1 MTVKNTLLILLLAI
15 FLINN
20 INANETEDR
29 IKRYSG
35 KNTNSMIELYQN
47 SQANDYIRFILDNSS
62 PNDLA
67 VLTPEYIKKSVE
79 FAIKTKEMK
88 YSSIYDD
95 TIFKHFVL
103 PLRVSQEP
111 FEDWREEF
119 YSQLYPLVKDVSD
132 IEEAAILVNLWA
144 EEQMTY
150 KPTHG
155 KDQAPITTIRR
166 GYGRCEEMMII
177 YMAAARSV
185 GIPVR
190 SAGTPLWNF
199 TDSNH
204 AWIEVWTPSG
214 WKYLGEPADRLN
226 KTWFTETTKRASII
240 TSRAFGYYDGEDV
253 IEKKDLS
260 TEISSIK
267 YYTDNWDKC
276 VINVDDTEGLPVE
289 GAEVTLY
296 AVSWGGIFP
305 MHTMNTDQY
314 GKVSIPIG
322 KGSVFVGAYDKEK
335 GFGYSMFDTLE
346 GSNELRI
353 ELNTQTAINETDLY
367 FNFQIAASS
376 KGSDDNDQKH
386 YFEGK
391 FDLMKTNASL
401 KRDKR
406 LSSQKKTADFA
417 EYFLKSGNIT
427 ENEEYYIEQKE
438 FLYKCDELGGNTE
451 NILKVFRGIDKSSEK
466 ENQVKFKIL
475 KSIIQNWDT
484 KELCEI
490 PDSAAIADAVEVFY
504 EGNKRFKKLIPDTI
518 FTQNVIAP
526 TWMGSQVVQNGWQ
539 KEFYKK
545 VKGLGSSNI
554 KTTVKD
560 VLNWADSKIKVD
572 SGFVYHYYS
581 CPLNPLEII
590 NMKYIPD
597 FYRTKLID
605 ITLTTLGIPTR
616 WRGQLEYYNGK
627 EFVFVEP
634 ESDAKEEKI
643 KEKTLRLSTYIDG
656 KKTKA
661 EPWSNFL
668 MSELSEGS
676 INYYYFDGENDSL
689 DYIIKYPE
697 NRDKNLF
704 VQAGVRNSNGDAAV
718 HIKPLDQT
726 EDSIVIK
733 LNTPREYLDVIAEF
747 RPEALSSVSNYVSK
761 LGINGSKI
769 LMIRGVVP
777 NEPTHRMADILMQKG
792 EEYKNKST
800 QLIIYTELR
809 DDDDINDSKYLVK
822 KKGDILIPEIAD
834 ENYPLVFLLDD
845 SNKVLFAFKGYN
857 MNIAD
862 LLLKKIKNN

>member
-1 MTVKNTLLILLLAI
+1 MTVKNVLLVLILII
-15 FLINN
+15 FSVNTVS
-20 INANETEDR
+20 ANETEER
-29 IKRYSG
+29 IKKYSG
-35 KNTNSMIELYQN
+35 KNSGPLTELYQSSGKN
-47 SQANDYIRFILDNSS
+47 SYVNFILDNSS

-67 VLTPEYIKKSVE
+67 VLTPGYIENNVE
-79 FAIKTKEMK
+79 FAVKTKEFK
-88 YSSIYDD
+88 YASLYDD

-111 FEDWREEF
+111 YEDWRERF
-119 YSQLYPLVKDVSD
+119 YKELYPVVENVSD
-132 IEEAAILVNLWA
+132 IEEAAILVNIWA

-190 SAGTPLWNF
+190 SSGTPLWNF

-204 AWIEVWTPSG
+204 AWVEVWTPSG

-240 TSRAFGYYDGEDV
+240 TSRAFGYYDSEDA

-260 TEISSIK
+260 TEISSIR

-289 GAEVTLY
+289 GAEVTFY

-305 MHTMNTDQY
+305 MHSMNTDQY
-314 GKVSIPIG
+314 GQVSIPMG
-322 KGSVFVGAYDKEK
+322 KGSVFIGAYHKDK

-346 GSNELRI
+346 GSNDLRI
-353 ELNTQTAINETDLY
+353 QLNNDTVINETDL
-367 FNFQIAASS
+367 FFKFQIPPA
-376 KGSDDNDQKH
+376 KGSDDKDEKR

-391 FDLMKTNASL
+391 FDLMKNNAAL

-406 LSSQKKTADFA
+406 LNSQKKAADFT
-417 EYFLKSGNIT
+417 EYFLKSTNFT
-427 ENEEYYIEQKE
+427 ANEEFYNKQKD
-438 FLYKCDELGGNTE
+438 FLKKCDELGGNAE
-451 NILKVFRGIDKSSEK
+451 NFIKAYRGIDKSSEK
-466 ENQVKFKIL
+466 EKPVRFKIL
-475 KSIIQNWDT
+475 TGIIQNWDI

-490 PDSAAIADAVEVFY
+490 PDSTAIVDAVEMFF
-504 EGNKRFKKLIPDTI
+504 EGSKRFKKQVPDTI

-526 TWMGSQVVQNGWQ
+526 TWMGSQPVQNGWQ
-539 KEFYKK
+539 KEFYDT
-545 VKGLGSSNI
+545 VKGLGSSYI

-560 VLNWADSKIKVD
+560 VVQWTDSKLKVD
-572 SGFVYHYYS
+572 SSFVYHYYS

-590 NMKYIPD
+590 NMKNVPE

-605 ITLTTLGIPTR
+605 ITLTTLGVPTR
-616 WRGQLEYYNGK
+616 WRGQLEYFNGK

-634 ESDAKEEKI
+634 ETESKEEKVN
-643 KEKTLRLSTYIDG
+643 EKTLRLSIFVDG
-656 KKTKA
+656 KKVKA
-661 EPWSNFL
+661 EPWGNFL
-668 MSELSEGS
+668 MSELNEGS
-676 INYYYFDGENDSL
+676 INYYYYDGENDSL
-689 DYIIKYPE
+689 DFVIKYPE
-697 NRDKNLF
+697 NKEKSLF

-718 HIKPLDQT
+718 HLRPLDQN
-726 EDSIVIK
+726 EDSLTVT
-733 LNTPREYLDVIAEF
+733 LTTPREYLDVTAEF
-747 RPEALSSVSNYVSK
+747 GTEALSVVSK
-761 LGINGSKI
+761 YASSLGIKGSKI
-769 LMIRGVVP
+769 IMVRGVVP
-777 NEPTHRMADILMQKG
+777 NEPTHRMTDLLIGKAPDYKKKG
-792 EEYKNKST
+792 A
-800 QLIIYTELR
+800 QLIIHTELR
-809 DDDDINDSKYLVK
+809 EDNDLADAVDIIK
-822 KKGDILIPEIAD
+822 KKGNILIPEIAD
-834 ENYPLVFLLDD
+834 ENYPLIFLLDEN
-845 SNKVLFAFKGYN
+845 NKVMFAFKGYN